1 MSKIFHK
8 KSDGGSTAHCN
19 NSIRKLN
26 QKDKDNMHFIVNSE
40 KCFEGVLC
48 DECWFTYYP
57 ITKYIE

>member
-1 MSKIFHK
+1 MSKIFHRQN
-8 KSDGGSTAHCN
+8 DGGIAYCE

-26 QKDKDNMHFIVNSE
+26 ERDNNDTHFIVNSE

-57 ITKYIE
+57 IAKYTG